1 MLMFKKI
8 FSKFFTRSKPSDQEY
23 FVAALEILI
32 GSTQDDKPKLNIL
45 LDNFSEESID
55 GLCNILTLCASEY
68 FFLNIVE
75 IIKNQF
81 LENNKQKE
89 LEKIIFHIAKLELKN
104 QLENVQ
110 KTSTPCIKPSD
121 IQI

>member
-1 MLMFKKI
+1 MFKKI
-8 FSKFFTRSKPSDQEY
+8 FSRFFTRSKPSDQEY